1 MNTSTERITI
11 RLAFSE
17 MEKIN
22 LIAQE
27 SNSSKAQIVRSMIK
41 NQLEPQNNLNQKILI
56 EILMI
61 LRSDLQEDKHAKI
74 LKVVDEFK
82 QQQSIK

>member
-1 MNTSTERITI
+1 MTI
-11 RLAFSE
+11 RLTFSE
-17 MEKIN
+17 MEEIN

-41 NQLEPQNNLNQKILI
+41 KQLEPQKNLNQKILI

-61 LRSDLQEDKHAKI
+61 LRSDLQEDKHVKI

-82 QQQSIK
+82 EQQGIK